1 MRTKLLS
8 LLMVGMLLV
17 AAAPVV
23 EAGLFADFLALFT
36 PRAPTPTDTTPSEPT
51 GAQGQVG
58 SPGDT
63 GPTGQTGPSAIVI
76 TPNDE
81 AQVRRAGLSPAN
93 QDLLVA
99 AVTKRNLARAA
110 QERTPRSTHRQTALR
125 ESEAELKQATI
136 DTGFQPLAFG
146 GGIETSI
153 LETGGA

>member
-99 AVTKRNLARAA
+99 AVTKRNLAREAQQTTPNSPRRKRDLAVAEEELQQAA
-110 QERTPRSTHRQTALR
+110 Q
-125 ESEAELKQATI
+125 
-136 DTGFQPLAFG
+136 DTGYIPLGFG
-146 GGIETSI
+146 GGIKTSE
-153 LETGGA
+153 LET